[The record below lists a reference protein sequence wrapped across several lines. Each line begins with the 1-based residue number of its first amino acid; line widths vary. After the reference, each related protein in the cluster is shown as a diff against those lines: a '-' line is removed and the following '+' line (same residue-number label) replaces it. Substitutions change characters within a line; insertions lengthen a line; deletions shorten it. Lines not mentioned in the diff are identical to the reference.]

1 MYLLL
6 SQRGPVKVV
15 VSVLCKGWTVA
26 VGTGLK
32 PSLPT
37 VAVKERGMTL
47 GGWMGCQTK
56 LWLPVLIF
64 SCVLHVSH

>member
-15 VSVLCKGWTVA
+15 VPVLCKGWTVS
-26 VGTGLK
+26 VETG
-32 PSLPT
+32 PEVQP
-37 VAVKERGMTL
+37 AHGVKERGMTL
-47 GGWMGCQTK
+47 DGWMGCQTQ

-64 SCVLHVSH
+64 SRVLHVSH